1 LQRLRDFTV
10 QIRDPDN
17 KIPVGTGIAV
27 SKDRILTCAH
37 VVEAALDL
45 KKGEEEKVGV
55 YFPRFQG
62 RPEVSRVAEVDCCFS
77 DHDDDMVSLRL
88 LDGMAPLGPEQ
99 FAKLGSAEKSEGNSF
114 RSYGY
119 SPTGEYPATRA
130 EGTIMGSIEPPE
142 QTKILIDPIQL
153 KSTEIDSGMSGS
165 AVLDAE
171 RNLVVGLV
179 AERYFPTGWVK
190 GDIAYAVDNVVLTF
204 DPFKLDLQEEDFPKG
219 PAPNP
224 RIDKDDPR
232 AKVAPR
238 QAVLW
243 NNAPSPLEEW
253 TGRTDLLRSITSDWV
268 DSKVR
273 ITGLIGFGGE
283 GKSSLARRWV
293 DSLLADETL
302 PQPDGVFWWGFY
314 ERRNV
319 DEFFEAALNH
329 MSGGGIDPKK
339 IPSSNMKA
347 QIIAAM
353 LGKGRY
359 LFVLDGLE
367 VLQHQDGDLYGSLQS
382 SDLKAF
388 LEFFADPEH
397 DSFCLVTSRSPLM
410 DLEEY
415 TTYVHRDVDRLSPQ
429 DGRELLL
436 RLGVEGKDEELDRV
450 VEDWDGHALTL
461 SLLASYL
468 RDHHGGD
475 LNRINDIPPPT
486 ADEPRYERVHRVLR
500 RYDEHLTTSEKAFL
514 KLFSVFRRPI
524 DEEIF
529 DRFFRTKAED
539 GGEVDHLLKAP
550 IAALDYA
557 QFKAM
562 IERLVAYRI
571 LRRETDSGKYIIHPL
586 VRTHYNRTITS
597 EEAEEA
603 HMLAK
608 DNYLA
613 EVQEVS
619 ETPSLEELSPLIE
632 AVHHACQHNSYDEA
646 YIIHWERISQKKI
659 YYIMHKLGAWATE
672 LEIMREF
679 FPQGDTSEEP
689 LVTSSRDKS
698 WILNAVG
705 LCLDSTGK
713 GDQAGQFYQRA
724 LSFDLDSQEWDA
736 REELAAEAFASI
748 TCQNLTEI
756 YMLQGLLNKSL
767 QAANAAHELARRAL
781 DKFEECDSLAA
792 KANVLYLLGEVEEA
806 SRAFQ
811 EAEELGRKI
820 DTKVKYLYRLRGV
833 YWADFLKRVDA
844 VSYSRKV
851 TEANLKICEEN
862 RWPND
867 ISRCHRVLG
876 DICTRSGQ
884 KNEATK
890 HYRKALDVAR
900 RISDKRVLMEA
911 LLARG
916 RWEARR
922 QRDPEAAFSD
932 LNEALEYAR
941 AGGYRIYEAD
951 IRVALAWAHLAAGNQ
966 KSAREE
972 AEYARQMSE
981 EMSYHWGVVDANEVL
996 SALKGAQDQRKES

>member
-10 QIRDPDN
+10 QIRDPEN
-17 KIPVGTGIAV
+17 KISVGTGIAI
-27 SKDRILTCAH
+27 SKDRVLTCAH
-37 VVEAALDL
+37 VVDAALDL
-45 KKGEEEKVGV
+45 KKGEEKKVGV
-55 YFPRFQG
+55 YFPRFG
-62 RPEVSRVAEVDCCFS
+62 ARAEVSRVAEVDCCFS

-99 FAKLGSAEKSEGNSF
+99 FAKLGSAEKSEGNLF

-179 AERYFPTGWVK
+179 AERYFPNGWVK

-204 DPFKLDLQEEDFPKG
+204 DPFKLDLQDEDLPKG

-238 QAVLW
+238 QPILW

-253 TGRTDLLRSITSDWV
+253 TGRTDLLGSIISDWS
-268 DSKVR
+268 DPKVR

-319 DEFFEAALNH
+319 DEFFEAALNY

-339 IPSSNMKA
+339 ISSSNMKA

-382 SDLKAF
+382 SDLKSF

-397 DSFCLVTSRSPLM
+397 DSFCLVTSRAPLM

-415 TTYVHRDVDRLSPQ
+415 TTYLHRDVDRLSPQ
-429 DGRELLL
+429 DGRELLR
-436 RLGVEGKDEELDRV
+436 RLGVKGKDEELDRV
-450 VEDWDGHALTL
+450 VADWDGHALTL

-468 RDHHGGD
+468 RDHHGG
-475 LNRINDIPPPT
+475 NISHINNIPPPT
-486 ADEPRYERVHRVLR
+486 ADEHPYKRVHRVLR
-500 RYDEHLTTSEKAFL
+500 RYDEHLTNEEKAFL
-514 KLFSVFRRPI
+514 KLFSIFRRPI
-524 DEEIF
+524 GEEAL
-529 DRFFRTKAED
+529 DQVFRSRAED
-539 GGEVDHLLKAP
+539 GQEGNPLNAS
-550 IAALDYA
+550 IAQLEDV
-557 QFKAM
+557 QFRTM
-562 IERLVAYRI
+562 VERLVAYRI
-571 LRRETDSGKYIIHPL
+571 LRLETDSGQYTVHPL
-586 VRTHYNRTITS
+586 VRAHYSELLTS

-603 HMLAK
+603 HRLAK
-608 DNYLA
+608 DYYLA
-613 EVQEVS
+613 EAQDMPDS
-619 ETPSLEELSPLIE
+619 PSLEELSPLIE
-632 AVHHACQHNSYDEA
+632 AVHHTCHHGSYDEA
-646 YIIHWERISQKKI
+646 YTIHRKRIRQITKF
-659 YYIMHKLGAWATE
+659 YITKRLGAWATE

-679 FPQGDTSEEP
+679 FPQGDISGET
-689 LVTSSRDKS
+689 VTIGTGSKS
-698 WILNAVG
+698 WILNEVG
-705 LCLDSTGK
+705 ICLGNSGQ
-713 GDQAGQFYQRA
+713 GDRAEELYQRG
-724 LSFDLDSQEWDA
+724 LMIDLDSQDWTNATISYINLSEIYS
-736 REELAAEAFASI
+736 LQCKLHQSAEAADDA
-748 TCQNLTEI
+748 L
-756 YMLQGLLNKSL
+756 K
-767 QAANAAHELARRAL
+767 LARREQNEFL
-781 DKFEECDSLAA
+781 ECESLSH
-792 KANVLYLLGEVEEA
+792 KANILNLSGEMAEA
-806 SRAFQ
+806 GSAFRK
-811 EAEELGRKI
+811 AEELQKEI
-820 DTKVKYLYRLRGV
+820 DSSILYLYSQRGIQH
-833 YWADFLKRVDA
+833 ADNLNHMGDVDYA
-844 VSYSRKV
+844 RKV
-851 TEANLKICEEN
+851 TEANLEICERN
-862 RWPND
+862 RWPDD

-876 DICTRSGQ
+876 DICTNSGQ
-884 KNEATK
+884 EGEAAK
-890 HYRKALDVAR
+890 HYRESMDMAR
-900 RISDKRVLMEA
+900 SISNKLVLIEA

-922 QRDPEAAFSD
+922 QHDQDAAFSD

-951 IRVALAWAHLAAGNQ
+951 IRVALAWAHLAAGNE

-972 AEYARQMSE
+972 AEYAWHMSE
-981 EMSYHWGVVDANEVL
+981 EMSYHWGKVDADEVL
-996 SALKGAQDQRKES
+996 SALNGALDQRMES